1 MEEHP
6 TTIPSALMPDDFPS
20 LPERANNS
28 HPVLKTLLAVVLFL
42 LAFVLFKRAG
52 L

>member
-6 TTIPSALMPDDFPS
+6 TTIPSVLMPDDFPS
-20 LPERANNS
+20 LPDRAHNS
-28 HPVLKTLLAVVLFL
+28 HPVLKTLVAVVLL
-42 LAFVLFKRAG
+42 LVAFVLFKRAS